1 MWLLRDTILDELY
14 EYKNLGMLKIFVDSF
29 SSNVEGNIDRT
40 RKKVDLIFTSNFDR
54 CKVNLL
60 VYMKLWKQA
69 CLPSAEYIPQ
79 VYRGRFGRKHRFHR
93 VRYFQL
99 FVVITT
105 VPTEE

>member
-1 MWLLRDTILDELY
+1 MILKSGNHVSTASRTLLY
-14 EYKNLGMLKIFVDSF
+14 
-29 SSNVEGNIDRT
+29 
-40 RKKVDLIFTSNFDR
+40 FT
-54 CKVNLL
+54 
-60 VYMKLWKQA
+60 
-69 CLPSAEYIPQ
+69 AEYIPQ